1 MPNLTITEE
10 VAREVPLAPIPG
22 HALVVYKQVDEGR
35 SFFHELSPEQQ
46 FKEEKTAW
54 WKRFISNPPSYV
66 AFAIN
71 LNEDLNLK
79 FSRRVLLQDHVS
91 SFDLLFKLKYSVT
104 NPRRVADR
112 LTADPL
118 NNLQNGIVDIVT
130 EVVSNR
136 EWDSI
141 RNSFN
146 VVAEDTIALT
156 KSGCDKLAA
165 HWGFEIRTLRL
176 ERQLLEGDIK
186 PAKTQREKVLEIET
200 LRAEAEAAKERDSI
214 EHAEALH
221 KGDLQ
226 AKRKEKELENEG
238 RLRRQQLRGEIE
250 RIDEEDLVGDHDLMR
265 KIKKGG
271 ADALIQSLTV
281 IADAMD
287 NPRQLLDAIDMLKG
301 ISMRPSLGSGAN
313 APELKALRAAPA
325 DMNAPNSEGSPLFKV
340 GDLLYRTFQAVG
352 NAPRYSPEEKTRLAS
367 ALLHLTAEAMLGDS
381 ASEESVK
388 QYHEKLVEV
397 VGHLAYFTSSD
408 LELFIK
414 QNYSSLKEKLK

>member
-35 SFFHELSPEQQ
+35 TFFHELSPEQQ

-54 WKRFISNPPSYV
+54 WKRFISDPPSYV

-79 FSRRVLLQDHVS
+79 FSRRVPLRDHVS
-91 SFDLLFKLKYSVT
+91 SFDLIFKLKYRVS

-118 NNLQNGIVDIVT
+118 NNVQNGIVDIVT

-165 HWGFEIRTLRL
+165 HWGFEIRTLKL
-176 ERQLLEGDIK
+176 ESQLLEGDLK
-186 PAKTQREKVLEIET
+186 PAKTQKEKLLEIET
-200 LRAEAEAAKERDSI
+200 LRAEAEAAKERESI
-214 EHAEALH
+214 EHTGALH
-221 KGDLQ
+221 KGDLE
-226 AKRKEKELENEG
+226 AKRKEKELEHAS
-238 RLRRQQLRGEIE
+238 RLRRQQLRDQID

-265 KIKKGG
+265 KIKQGG
-271 ADALIQSLTV
+271 ADALIQSLTG
-281 IADAMD
+281 IAETMD

-301 ISMRPSLGSGAN
+301 ISMRPSLGSGGN
-313 APELKALRAAPA
+313 APELKALGAAPA
-325 DMNAPNSEGSPLFKV
+325 NINALNSEAGPLYRV
-340 GDLLYRTFQAVG
+340 GDLLYRTFQVVG
-352 NAPRYSPEEKTRLAS
+352 NAPHCGADEKTRLVS
-367 ALLHLTAEAMLGDS
+367 ALLHLTAESML
-381 ASEESVK
+381 AESSSDERLK
-388 QYHEKLVEV
+388 QYHANLTEV
-397 VGHLAYFTSSD
+397 VGHLPYFTSSD
-408 LELFIK
+408 LEVFIR
-414 QNYSSLKEKLK
+414 QNYSSLTEKLR